1 MTTDARAHARQ
12 VLLAD
17 IAASIFQVFLD
28 RGYAQVTVEE
38 ASRAAGISR
47 ATFFRYFGSKEDVVV
62 AHVEATGID
71 YEGAVRAL
79 VADRALSPWQL
90 VRAAVEPAVTEVES
104 DPELHWARLDMIATE
119 PSLRIRLTA
128 HRMQRRDAVAR
139 AVQQRT
145 GNRLAA
151 RIASTAGLAAYDLA
165 WDEWTP
171 GSTRSFRSVVDE
183 IFVQLE
189 SLAIPAAPARQG

>member
-17 IAASIFQVFLD
+17 IAASIFQLFLD
-28 RGYAQVTVEE
+28 RGYAEVTVEE
-38 ASRAAGISR
+38 AARAAGISR

-71 YEGAVRAL
+71 YEGAVCAL
-79 VADRALSPWQL
+79 PDDLTLSPWQL
-90 VRAAVEPAVTEVES
+90 VRAAVEPAVAEVEG
-104 DPELHWARLDMIATE
+104 DPERHWARLDMIATE
-119 PSLRIRLTA
+119 PSLRVRLTA
-128 HRMQRRDAVAR
+128 HRMQRRDTVAR

-145 GNRLAA
+145 GDGLAA

-171 GSTRSFRSVVDE
+171 GSTRTFRSVVDE
-183 IFVQLE
+183 IFDRLE
-189 SLAIPAAPARQG
+189 RLSIPVAPTRGS

>member
-17 IAASIFQVFLD
+17 IAASIFELFLD
-28 RGYAQVTVEE
+28 RGYAGVTVEE
-38 ASRAAGISR
+38 AARAAGISR

-71 YEGAVRAL
+71 YESAVRAL
-79 VADRALSPWQL
+79 PDDRALSPWRL
-90 VRAAVEPAVTEVES
+90 VRAAVEPAVAEVES
-104 DPELHWARLDMIATE
+104 DPERHWARLDMIATE
-119 PSLRIRLTA
+119 PSLRVRLTA

-145 GNRLAA
+145 GDRLAA
-151 RIASTAGLAAYDLA
+151 RIASTAGLSAYDLA

-171 GSTRSFRSVVDE
+171 GSTRTFRSVVDE
-183 IFVQLE
+183 IFDRLE
-189 SLAIPAAPARQG
+189 RLAIPAAPARDE